1 MIPVASDVHTGRCWM
16 AMIPPGED
24 VKMLEPIECTREAW
38 RQRLAEL
45 PPEAEIAREV
55 STSGYFVMSVLEE
68 AGWRERAHWVHTA
81 GIDSLRKQKSDRL
94 DTRRLVKKLAVHD
107 VDPLPEAWFPPPP
120 IRELRLL
127 ARQRCGLARLRAQT
141 KNRVNRLLEMHGLR
155 PQRCVFTAKGRAW
168 IQQQALS
175 AGAQLCFAR
184 MFRLYDFLTAERETS
199 EAELT
204 AAAAA
209 FPQVALL
216 MTIPGLGHML
226 AAVIWSEMGDLAR
239 FDSADAL
246 LNYTGLV
253 PSSYDSGEV
262 SMHGPITRQ
271 GPVWLR
277 WALVTAANPS
287 ADGQQE
293 SAGTALLAFA
303 ALPQVAQCGQDGRG
317 GFRRPLRLWSFET
330 RSTFPGRTLG
340 PESRQVGAASLR

>member
-1 MIPVASDVHTGRCWM
+1 
-16 AMIPPGED
+16 
-24 VKMLEPIECTREAW
+24 
-38 RQRLAEL
+38 
-45 PPEAEIAREV
+45 
-55 STSGYFVMSVLEE
+55 
-68 AGWRERAHWVHTA
+68 VHTA

-127 ARQRCGLARLRAQT
+127 ARQRCGIARLRAQT
-141 KNRVNRLLEMHGLR
+141 KNRVNSLLEMHGLR

-175 AGAQLCFAR
+175 SAAQLCFER
-184 MFRLYDFLTAERETS
+184 MFRLYDFLSAERASS
-199 EAELT
+199 EAELL

-216 MTIPGLGHML
+216 QTIPGLGHML
-226 AAVIWSEMGDLAR
+226 AAVVWSEIGDLAR

-246 LNYTGLV
+246 LNHTGLI

-262 SMHGPITRQ
+262 SIHGPITRQ

-277 WALVTAANPS
+277 WALITAAN
-287 ADGQQE
+287 
-293 SAGTALLAFA
+293 AL
-303 ALPQVAQCGQDGRG
+303 
-317 GFRRPLRLWSFET
+317 T
-330 RSTFPGRTLG
+330 RSKSPLGQRYWHLRRCHKHPNVAKAAVAGSVARCVYGVLKHGAPFQAERWGRRAGKLG
-340 PESRQVGAASLR
+340 Q

>member
-1 MIPVASDVHTGRCWM
+1 MIPVASDVHKGRCWM

-45 PPEAEIAREV
+45 PPEAEIALEV

-94 DTRRLVKKLAVHD
+94 DTRRLVKKLAVQD
-107 VDPLPEAWFPPPP
+107 VEPLPEAWFPPPP

-127 ARQRCGLARLRAQT
+127 ARQRCGMARLRAQT
-141 KNRVNRLLEMHGLR
+141 KNRVNSLLEMHGLR

-175 AGAQLCFAR
+175 SAAQLCFER
-184 MFRLYDFLTAERETS
+184 IFRLYDFLTRRAGNQRGGTGGGGRGFPRGGAPADHPRPRAHAGGGGLERDRRPGAFRLGRRP
-199 EAELT
+199 AELYRLGAEFLRQRRGLDSWT
-204 AAAAA
+204 DHPPRPGLAA
-209 FPQVALL
+209 L
-216 MTIPGLGHML
+216 GLGH
-226 AAVIWSEMGDLAR
+226 R
-239 FDSADAL
+239 
-246 LNYTGLV
+246 
-253 PSSYDSGEV
+253 
-262 SMHGPITRQ
+262 RQ
-271 GPVWLR
+271 RPH
-277 WALVTAANPS
+277 A
-287 ADGQQE
+287 QQE
-293 SAGTALLAFA
+293 PAGPALLAPA

-317 GFRRPLRLWSFET
+317 GFGGPLRLWSFET

-340 PESRQVGAASLR
+340 PESRQVGAVNLR